1 LEKIR
6 KYFEDIPK
14 HQTPP
19 LPNMTG
25 PKQTA
30 ERRKTKEDS
39 LADLTQVDIV
49 FKIPPGNT
57 PDWYAMSVAG
67 VILADGLSSRLYQ
80 TLVKEKEIVQNV
92 SAGPEERRGPALFSV
107 SLMLRPGK
115 DPVEVEKLVYEE
127 LDRLKKAPVSDAEM
141 EKVRMAV
148 RRANVEQ
155 LKSTQGR
162 AEQLGEASV
171 FYNDPN
177 LINTWPAK
185 YNAVTKQRIQE
196 VAQAYFVTTN
206 RTVVT
211 TVPKAAAAPAGKEN

>member
-1 LEKIR
+1 
-6 KYFEDIPK
+6 
-14 HQTPP
+14 
-19 LPNMTG
+19 MTE

-30 ERRKTKEDS
+30 ERRTTKPDA
-39 LADLTQVDIV
+39 LADLTQVDII

-57 PDWYAMSVAG
+57 PDWYAMSVVG
-67 VILADGLSSRLYQ
+67 TILADGQSSRLYQ
-80 TLVKEKEIVQNV
+80 KLVKEKEVVQSV
-92 SAGPEERRGPALFSV
+92 SAGAEEERGPSLFMI

-115 DPVEVEKLVYEE
+115 DPKDVEKLVYDE
-127 LDRLKKAPVSDAEM
+127 LENLKKEPVSDAEM
-141 EKVRMAV
+141 QKMRMAV

-162 AEQLGEASV
+162 AEQLGEATV

-196 VAQAYFVTTN
+196 VARTYFTTAN

-211 TVPKAAAAPAGKEN
+211 TVPKPDAQAGKEK